1 MARQVIGSPHDD
13 SNLNKLNSNFAE
25 LYQLIGIATGTDKSL
40 KDFLEGTGVIS
51 SRMLE
56 YGAVHG
62 NYIREGGVGTRHL
75 LDGTVTESKIG
86 DGAVTKEKIANG
98 SVDGNKIGDA
108 TIFSNHL
115 RLGAVGERELATG
128 GVTSE
133 KIRNEAVGE
142 NKVQDGAITRNK
154 IGWLA
159 VDTSKLDY
167 GSVTLDRL
175 AENSVS
181 APKILNGAVYRSKL
195 SDNYMF
201 NQRVT
206 SDIDMSTLQK
216 DGTYI
221 IDADNKGSYPTPE
234 LRAFICS
241 LQVERMEGWIHQ
253 TISRLQSPEVSYKRW
268 VGVSSGTVSNWQKV
282 HIGGVDGGSLLDGTV
297 TRSKVEDGAISAVKL
312 LDGAGF
318 RRKLSDDFMYVG
330 RLSRTEAMET
340 TYKDGTYI
348 VDADNTGIYPNESL
362 RSVNCAFKIE
372 SYQSG
377 WIHQT
382 ISPLTEPENKFVRWV
397 GKSSGSVSEWKKI
410 AIGEL
415 TGADI
420 KDGSITPE
428 KLSMDISEVQR
439 KPLKIFMVGNSFALD
454 ICDALYHICAEC
466 NVDIT
471 IGVTYLPNAN
481 LETHYNN
488 LSTQNA
494 VYNYHEYK
502 SLDGEASKSVDNG
515 VTLQTM
521 LNKHDDWDLITFQQQ
536 SSLSDDYSTYQP
548 YLNDLINDLTGDVS
562 NNPKIGMV
570 QTWAN
575 STSRRPDQL
584 GMYNGLV
591 NAYEEAIAEQGI
603 GVLIPCGTAIQS
615 ARTNEKMNNDGDE
628 LTRDGYHLSP
638 LGKYVAG
645 LSMFE
650 SIISGYYKRDIFTDV
665 EYIPEGISDYQ
676 AYKAKLSA
684 KNSVLSPQKTIEL

>member
-25 LYQLIGIATGTDKSL
+25 LYQQIGVATETDKSL

-51 SRMLE
+51 SKMLE

-75 LDGTVTESKIG
+75 LDGTVTESKIR
-86 DGAVTKEKIANG
+86 DGSVTKEKIANG
-98 SVDGNKIGDA
+98 SVDG
-108 TIFSNHL
+108 
-115 RLGAVGERELATG
+115 
-128 GVTSE
+128 
-133 KIRNEAVGE
+133 
-142 NKVQDGAITRNK
+142 NK

-181 APKILNGAVYRSKL
+181 ATKILNGAVYRSKL

-241 LQVERMEGWIHQ
+241 LHVERMEGWVHQ

-330 RLSRTEAMET
+330 RLSRTEAMEA
-340 TYKDGTYI
+340 TYRDGTYI

-362 RSVNCAFKIE
+362 RSVNCAFKVE

-382 ISPLTEPENKFVRWV
+382 ISPLTAPENKFVRWV
-397 GKSSGSVSEWKKI
+397 GKASGSVSEWKKV

-439 KPLKIFMVGNSFALD
+439 KPLKIFMVGN
-454 ICDALYHICAEC
+454 
-466 NVDIT
+466 
-471 IGVTYLPNAN
+471 
-481 LETHYNN
+481 
-488 LSTQNA
+488 
-494 VYNYHEYK
+494 
-502 SLDGEASKSVDNG
+502 
-515 VTLQTM
+515 
-521 LNKHDDWDLITFQQQ
+521 
-536 SSLSDDYSTYQP
+536 
-548 YLNDLINDLTGDVS
+548 
-562 NNPKIGMV
+562 
-570 QTWAN
+570 
-575 STSRRPDQL
+575 
-584 GMYNGLV
+584 
-591 NAYEEAIAEQGI
+591 
-603 GVLIPCGTAIQS
+603 
-615 ARTNEKMNNDGDE
+615 
-628 LTRDGYHLSP
+628 
-638 LGKYVAG
+638 
-645 LSMFE
+645 
-650 SIISGYYKRDIFTDV
+650 
-665 EYIPEGISDYQ
+665 
-676 AYKAKLSA
+676 
-684 KNSVLSPQKTIEL
+684 